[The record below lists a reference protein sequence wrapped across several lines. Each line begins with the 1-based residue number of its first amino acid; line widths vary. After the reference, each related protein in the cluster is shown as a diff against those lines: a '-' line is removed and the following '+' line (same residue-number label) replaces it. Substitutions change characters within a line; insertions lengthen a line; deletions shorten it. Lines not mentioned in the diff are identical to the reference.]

1 MGINI
6 ARLKLQ
12 LTRLI
17 FYVILILLTISC
29 IVPFYILMINGSRTN
44 EQINLG
50 ITFIPGSNV
59 IGNLKTILIITAN
72 LNFFLG
78 FINSAVVAV
87 TGSLLSI
94 YIAALTAYGLVF
106 YQFPGKKILFG
117 IILASMMIPAQL
129 GLIGLWNLMF
139 MLNLLDSLL
148 ALILPA
154 GAAAFTVYF
163 LRQYIR
169 SVLPAYIIQAAQ
181 IDGANDLLIFH
192 RIALPIMSPGLATMA
207 IFAFV
212 FNWNNFL
219 WPLIALTTK
228 DNYTLP
234 LMIAQ
239 LNSSL
244 YARDFGAIYLAVAF
258 SIFPIVVVFIFLQR
272 FLISGVSFGSL
283 KE

>member
-1 MGINI
+1 MEISI
-6 ARLKLQ
+6 PKLKLR
-12 LTRLI
+12 LTRSL
-17 FYVILILLTISC
+17 FYLILIILAVVC
-29 IVPFYILMINGSRTN
+29 IVPFYIMLINGSRTN
-44 EQINLG
+44 EAINTG
-50 ITFIPGSNV
+50 ITFLPGNNV

-94 YIAALTAYGLVF
+94 YIAALTAYGLAF
-106 YQFPGKKILFG
+106 YEFPGKKILFG

-169 SVLPAYIIQAAQ
+169 SVLPSYIIQAAR

-207 IFAFV
+207 IFTFV

-234 LMIAQ
+234 IMISQ

-244 YARDFGAIYLAVAF
+244 YARDYGAIYLAIAF
-258 SIFPIVVVFIFLQR
+258 SIFPIVVVFMFLQK